1 MKTFVPLLA
10 ISLALAPAQAAETYR
25 IDPVHSSIGFKIKH
39 LYSKVTG
46 RFADVNGTISGD
58 PAKPEEAQV
67 NVEIKTAS
75 IDTGDQ
81 KRDEHLRSSDFFD
94 VELFP
99 TMKFVSRK
107 VNRTGED
114 TAFVI
119 GDLTMHGVTK
129 ECILQVTFQGKGKD
143 AKGAIRTGWEAR
155 TALKRS
161 DFGLTWGKAV
171 EGTQVVSDDVE
182 IELNIEAVD
191 ETGIPSSQL
200 TSTGVPTPGP
210 AAGIPPVAPPATGG
224 PVGVSAPAAVQVP
237 LPFVFLTPE
246 QKAEM
251 PPAPEATVSAPVPTL
266 APTPT
271 SESAAPA
278 PVSATPPVAPA
289 EPAALPTPAPPV
301 QVVPQV
307 APPAPIPAAAPAAPS
322 EAAVP
327 VVPPSPTD
335 ASAPTDTK
343 PAVSADSASEQ
354 KQEGTPAQD

>member
-1 MKTFVPLLA
+1 MKTIVPLLA
-10 ISLALAPAQAAETYR
+10 ISLAFAPAQAAETYR

-46 RFADVNGTISGD
+46 RFADVNGTIAGD

-99 TMKFVSRK
+99 TMKFVSKK

-210 AAGIPPVAPPATGG
+210 AAGIPPVAPPATGE
-224 PVGVSAPAAVQVP
+224 PSAVSAPAAVQVP

-251 PPAPEATVSAPVPTL
+251 PPAPEATVSAPVPVP
-266 APTPT
+266 APTA
-271 SESAAPA
+271 ESPAPA
-278 PVSATPPVAPA
+278 PTTPPVAPA
-289 EPAALPTPAPPV
+289 APAVIPPPVPPV
-301 QVVPQV
+301 QIAPQV
-307 APPAPIPAAAPAAPS
+307 APPAPAPAPAAAPVAPI

-327 VVPPSPTD
+327 VVPPNPTE
-335 ASAPTDTK
+335 ASAPADTK
-343 PAVSADSASEQ
+343 PAVSADSASGQ
-354 KQEGTPAQD
+354 KQESAPAQD